1 MLIKDLYRIL
11 DELAPFSLQEE
22 WDNSGLQIG
31 SPEKE
36 LTGCVVCVDLVP
48 GALELALE
56 TGANVIVTHH
66 PFFFSPVRSLDFGE
80 PKAALAEALIKNDI
94 TLISCHTNLDS
105 APGGI
110 SDSLCRLL
118 GVVNTRP
125 IVPKPGFPGAGMGRV
140 GELDPGEEPVMTC
153 QEFRRFVA
161 DTLGDL
167 ELYGEKEP
175 EGYLIADTV
184 RSFPSRYNS
193 GRDIRDRP
201 VRTVAVCGGAG
212 MDICAMAA
220 ADACVTA
227 EIKRHEYV
235 EASLAGRLLVDGGH
249 FETEYPG
256 VHDFFDNI
264 ARSLGR
270 ALGLGGIL
278 IGSCRHFEY
287 FRPTVYDLRP
297 AGGVP
302 VSLYREAF

>member
-36 LTGCVVCVDLVP
+36 LTGCTVCVDLVP

-66 PFFFSPVRSLDFGE
+66 PFFFSPVRRLDFGE
-80 PKAALAEALIKNDI
+80 PKLALAEALVKNDI
-94 TLISCHTNLDS
+94 ALISCHTSLDS

-110 SDSLCRLL
+110 SDSLCGLL

-140 GELDPGEEPVMTC
+140 GEFCPGEKATGR
-153 QEFRRFVA
+153 EFLFSVA
-161 DTLGDL
+161 KALGGL
-167 ELYGEKEP
+167 ERYGEKEP
-175 EGYLIADTV
+175 EGYYILDGGASSKPVGHNLTGDT
-184 RSFPSRYNS
+184 REK
-193 GRDIRDRP
+193 P

-212 MDICAMAA
+212 MDICALAE

-227 EIKRHEYV
+227 EIKRHQYV
-235 EASLAGRLLVDGGH
+235 EASLEDRLLVDGGH

-256 VHDFFDNI
+256 VRDFFDNI

-270 ALGLGGIL
+270 ALGLGGI
-278 IGSCRHFEY
+278 GTEACRQSEP
-287 FRPTVYDLRP
+287 FRPAVYNFRP

-302 VSLYREAF
+302 VSQYKEEF